1 MEDYL
6 WAVASDTDFMPRA
19 PRFLIARFSALGDVV
34 LMQPAVTA
42 LRATYGE
49 AAVIDLVCLTRSLPA
64 AELLSGLNKVHAVER
79 GTGEV
84 TAALKERNYD
94 YLLDLHGTVRSRSLA
109 RTLDVLTLSVDKQAW
124 NRWTLIQGWRKDGAA
139 PFVERCLDVLKPF
152 GVVRPDAHVFG
163 TEAWGTL
170 KLPARPQ
177 LPSPY
182 VVVALGSS
190 HPGKH
195 LSEPVIDAAIHAAQ
209 AQGRKAVLVGGEAEE
224 ARASNVLA
232 RHHEAVSHVGAW
244 TLGETAAAL
253 AGADAVVTGDTVTLH
268 LAAAVGTPVAAVWG
282 CTRPSLGL
290 AAWRPNPQSVDVLPS
305 RDNRARPCS
314 KHGATCRHTR
324 SSDPFHPGR
333 CSQHVNPREVGDWLK
348 NLLT

>member
-1 MEDYL
+1 
-6 WAVASDTDFMPRA
+6 
-19 PRFLIARFSALGDVV
+19 
-34 LMQPAVTA
+34 MQPAVTS

-49 AAVIDLVCLTRSLPA
+49 EAVIDLVCLTRSLPA

-109 RTLDVLTLSVDKQAW
+109 RALDVLTLSVDKQAW
-124 NRWTLIQGWRKDGAA
+124 NRWTLIRGWRKVGVAH
-139 PFVERCLDVLKPF
+139 FVERCLDVLKPF
-152 GVVRPDAHVFG
+152 GVMRPDAHVFG
-163 TEAWGTL
+163 AEAWGAL
-170 KLPARPQ
+170 ELPTRPE
-177 LPSPY
+177 LPSSY
-182 VVVALGSS
+182 VAVALGSS

-195 LSEPVIDAAIHAAQ
+195 MSDAVIDTAIHAAQ
-209 AQGRKAVLVGGEAEE
+209 AQGRTAVLVGGEAEQ
-224 ARASNVLA
+224 ARASNVVA
-232 RHHEAVSHVGAW
+232 RHPEAVSHVGTW

-290 AAWRPNPQSVDVLPS
+290 AAWRPNPQSIDVLPS

-324 SSDPFHPGR
+324 SSDPFHTDR
-333 CSQHVNPREVGDWLK
+333 CGQHVDPREVDNWLK

>member
-1 MEDYL
+1 VEDYL
-6 WAVASDTDFMPRA
+6 WAVASDTDFTPRA

-42 LRATYGE
+42 LRATYGD

-64 AELLSGLNKVHAVER
+64 AELLSGLNEVHVVER

-84 TAALKERNYD
+84 LEALKARNFD

-124 NRWTLIQGWRKDGAA
+124 NRWTLIQGWRKEDVA
-139 PFVERCLDVLKPF
+139 PFVDRCLDVLKPF
-152 GVVRPDAHVFG
+152 GVVRPNAQVFG
-163 TEAWGTL
+163 AEAWGAL
-170 KLPARPQ
+170 KLPARPE

-195 LSEPVIDAAIHAAQ
+195 LSASAIDAAIRAAQ
-209 AQGRKAVLVGGEAEE
+209 AQGRTAVLVGGEAEQ
-224 ARASNVLA
+224 ARASNVVA
-232 RHHEAVSHVGAW
+232 RHPEALSQVGAW

-290 AAWRPNPQSVDVLPS
+290 AAWRPNPQSIDVLPS
-305 RDNRARPCS
+305 SDNRARPCS

-324 SSDPFHPGR
+324 SSDPFHTDR
-333 CSQHVNPREVGDWLK
+333 CGQHVDPREVGDWLK

>member
-6 WAVASDTDFMPRA
+6 WAVASETDFTPRV

-34 LMQPAVTA
+34 LMQPAVTS

-49 AAVIDLVCLTRSLPA
+49 EAVIDLVCLTRSLPA

-109 RTLDVLTLSVDKQAW
+109 RALDVLTLSVDKQAW
-124 NRWTLIQGWRKDGAA
+124 NRWTLIRGWRKVGVAH
-139 PFVERCLDVLKPF
+139 FVERCLDVLKPF
-152 GVVRPDAHVFG
+152 GVMRPDAHVFG
-163 TEAWGTL
+163 AEAWGAL
-170 KLPARPQ
+170 ELPTRPE
-177 LPSPY
+177 LPSSY
-182 VVVALGSS
+182 VAVALGSS

-195 LSEPVIDAAIHAAQ
+195 MSDAVIDTAIHAAQ
-209 AQGRKAVLVGGEAEE
+209 AQGRTAVLVGGEAEQ
-224 ARASNVLA
+224 ARASNVVA
-232 RHHEAVSHVGAW
+232 RHPEAVSHVGTW

-253 AGADAVVTGDTVTLH
+253 ADAEAVVTGDTVTLH

-290 AAWRPNPQSVDVLPS
+290 AAWRPNPQSIDVLPS

-324 SSDPFHPGR
+324 SSDPFHTDR
-333 CSQHVNPREVGDWLK
+333 CGQHVDPREVDNWLK